1 MSCLKSHIFPLATRG
16 CPGLVQNFNSSGPP
30 VASPQT
36 SGSGP
41 RHPRLLLQPPHAVTL
56 PHHGAVKTVDS
67 LRVADLLPRILAQC
81 RLDVADDVDWRI
93 VLASLSHLPQRGVEA
108 EHQEDTQPDSHP
120 DDEAK
125 QGRGNEHVQSGDH
138 LQNVIIAI
146 TSCELNQFLITCSLN
161 LVSAVHNL
169 GLGASI
175 LVRLSPGNCIG
186 IRT

>member
-1 MSCLKSHIFPLATRG
+1 MDALDSFRTLTARG
-16 CPGLVQNFNSSGPP
+16 RLSRL
-30 VASPQT
+30 ASPQT

-81 RLDVADDVDWRI
+81 RLDVVDDVDWRI
-93 VLASLSHLPQRGVEA
+93 VLARLRHLPQRGVEA

-138 LQNVIIAI
+138 LK
-146 TSCELNQFLITCSLN
+146 CYELHLLHVNNINFSLPV
-161 LVSAVHNL
+161 L
-169 GLGASI
+169 
-175 LVRLSPGNCIG
+175 
-186 IRT
+186 